1 MPESKFKSASLMD
14 RIASDPVTYTDLS
27 DVKEAVLKSN
37 VDESVFRYEF
47 PEASVGSVY
56 SAVSISPC
64 LRTTLLIVKV
74 AGMVTSVSK
83 TPESAV
89 VSTKSEDVVTTAL

>member
-1 MPESKFKSASLMD
+1 MD

-27 DVKEAVLKSN
+27 EIKDAVLKSN

-56 SAVSISPC
+56 SAVIISPC
-64 LRTTLLIVKV
+64 LSATALISWPALMLTV
-74 AGMVTSVSK
+74 VSK

-89 VSTKSEDVVTTAL
+89 VSTKSDEVAITAL